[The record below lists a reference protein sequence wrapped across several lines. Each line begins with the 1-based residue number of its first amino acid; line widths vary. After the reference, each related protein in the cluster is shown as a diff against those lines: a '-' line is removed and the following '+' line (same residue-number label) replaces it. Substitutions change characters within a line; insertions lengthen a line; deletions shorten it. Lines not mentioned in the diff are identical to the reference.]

1 MTVVLALA
9 MAVVLALAVDLAV
22 ALAVVLALALAVAV
36 AVVLSIPAGLLMT
49 ALEMQSETQS
59 ECTRPHPLRTHS
71 QHSVSRPS
79 TSDLTTTV

>member
-9 MAVVLALAVDLAV
+9 MAVVL
-22 ALAVVLALALAVAV
+22 AV

-49 ALEMQSETQS
+49 ALVMQSETES

-79 TSDLTTTV
+79 TSDLKTTV